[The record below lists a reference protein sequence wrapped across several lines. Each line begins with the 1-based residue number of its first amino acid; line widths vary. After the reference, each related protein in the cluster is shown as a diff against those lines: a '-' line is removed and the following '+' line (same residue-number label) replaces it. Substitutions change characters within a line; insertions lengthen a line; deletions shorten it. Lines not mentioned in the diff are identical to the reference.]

1 MEPLAC
7 NWSEKISLWILT
19 WKKTIKFGSQIPTI
33 FGCYQL
39 FQTWYLKVLIKIK
52 LYTSYNV
59 LLICTGTFIF
69 RVIYQVY
76 IFLLKHVHVQG
87 ISLGW
92 TLNNKKVG
100 DRDIYVNGHIYFNIS
115 CELVGT
121 YILVSNDL

>member
-1 MEPLAC
+1 MLHNIYLYKYIDVDSGFFKDLHC
-7 NWSEKISLWILT
+7 
-19 WKKTIKFGSQIPTI
+19 TIM
-33 FGCYQL
+33 
-39 FQTWYLKVLIKIK
+39 
-52 LYTSYNV
+52 YNV

-115 CELVGT
+115 CELVAIGT
-121 YILVSNDL
+121 YILVSKYLFINYKGNMDVYNLILIRTFRYQVWNNW